1 MKQYQRMQRSEACY
15 VRVFKKVPPIPTP
28 RGWTLRETRT
38 FLNPMFIYLHFTLFG
53 LLAAFWYV
61 ADFSFLE
68 KEIALLGFQ
77 GINYPLLWFFFF
89 YLTVSY
95 HLTKKYHKHSGLKQ
109 YEFIILQF
117 WRSEIQNRS
126 HWANIKVSVGLQSFL
141 EARGENPFLCCFQLL
156 KAAHLPWLV
165 ASSVFKT
172 SKFSFLC
179 PFCRSQISLWLLLSP
194 FTLEDSWDYIGP
206 AR

>member
-1 MKQYQRMQRSEACY
+1 M
-15 VRVFKKVPPIPTP
+15 
-28 RGWTLRETRT
+28 LLT
-38 FLNPMFIYLHFTLFG
+38 FH
-53 LLAAFWYV
+53 
-61 ADFSFLE
+61 FLE
-68 KEIALLGFQ
+68 KEIALRGFQ

-89 YLTVSY
+89 LPHCFLS
-95 HLTKKYHKHSGLKQ
+95 LDKKIPQTHSGLKQ

-126 HWANIKVSVGLQSFL
+126 HWANIKVSVGLRSFL
-141 EARGENPFLCCFQLL
+141 EAHGENPFPCCFQLL

-179 PFCRSQISLWLLLSP
+179 PFCRSQISLWLPLSP
-194 FTLEDSWDYIGP
+194 FTLEDSWDYTGP